1 MNEKSNDKL
10 DQIMDTM
17 KDVLTSL
24 DYLNIR
30 VNNLE
35 NRIINKDIKNNPY
48 SGFDEIK
55 LHIDDAQ
62 IKIRKSVKLV
72 SDKVTMIL
80 EDDDDEDID
89 I

>member
-1 MNEKSNDKL
+1 MNEKL
-10 DQIMDTM
+10 DAIMDTM

-24 DYLNIR
+24 DYLTIR

-35 NRIINKDIKNNPY
+35 NRIIKIDMKNDLEE
-48 SGFDEIK
+48 GVHEIK

-62 IKIRKSVKLV
+62 IKIRKNVKLV

-80 EDDDDEDID
+80 EDEDEDEDID

>member
-1 MNEKSNDKL
+1 MDQKL
-10 DQIMDTM
+10 DKIMDTM

-35 NRIINKDIKNNPY
+35 NRIIKNDMKNDFEE
-48 SGFDEIK
+48 GVHEIK

-80 EDDDDEDID
+80 EDKDDEDEDED

>member
-1 MNEKSNDKL
+1 MDQKL
-10 DQIMDTM
+10 DKIMDTM

-35 NRIINKDIKNNPY
+35 NRIIKNDMKNELEE
-48 SGFDEIK
+48 GVHEIK

-80 EDDDDEDID
+80 EDKDDEDEDID